1 MAFVMGFQKIN
12 IILSTRS
19 AVFVLLYDVVSN
31 NECQHTFFLANF

>member
-19 AVFVLLYDVVSN
+19 AVFVLLYDWYLTMNVN
-31 NECQHTFFLANF
+31 IHFFFR